1 MEKGPL
7 AFHHYEWKL
16 YLQFPQS
23 VELGEIRQTNLLKQY
38 LKLIRL
44 WKSSGEVV
52 ADTGKE
58 KTLCLF

>member
-7 AFHHYEWKL
+7 VFTHYEWKL

-44 WKSSGEVV
+44 WKSIGEVV

-58 KTLCLF
+58 KTPYLF